1 MIFSHAGRVF
11 NLQHKTKLM
20 REVGGVAI
28 HIVSGRVDRIEVR
41 VPARLQSLGIA
52 RMIVTAIAAFED
64 LDLASVADLRL
75 AVDEA
80 CARLLES
87 AVGGGTLLLVVTV
100 SAESVDVELSTV
112 CRTSH
117 ASELIDPGG
126 FSWYLLRS
134 LTDHVEVFEFDK
146 AADGTRTLGISMTT
160 NRRT

>member
-1 MIFSHAGRVF
+1 M
-11 NLQHKTKLM
+11 
-20 REVGGVAI
+20 AI

-41 VPARLQSLGIA
+41 VPARTDSVGFA

-100 SAESVDVELSTV
+100 SSESVDVELSTV
-112 CRTSH
+112 CRTAH
-117 ASELIDPGG
+117 ASELIDPAG

-134 LTDHVEVFEFDK
+134 LTDHVEVFEFDE
-146 AADGTRTLGISMTT
+146 ATDGTRTLGISMTT
-160 NRRT
+160 NRRN

>member
-1 MIFSHAGRVF
+1 M
-11 NLQHKTKLM
+11 
-20 REVGGVAI
+20 AI

-41 VPARLQSLGIA
+41 VPARLASLGIA

-100 SAESVDVELSTV
+100 SAEAVDVELSTG
-112 CRTSH
+112 CATSH
-117 ASELIDPGG
+117 ESELIDPEG

-134 LTDHVEVFEFDK
+134 LTDHVEVFEFDE
-146 AADGTRTLGISMTT
+146 AADGTRTLGISLTT
-160 NRRT
+160 NRRH